1 MKKNLFFG
9 FLILFV
15 LSTSAFAGISDPKK
29 ESEKPAAT
37 SPKEN
42 RLSDEEVSRLTRRAD
57 IDNLSNVNVTNKEN
71 SNASNNLKASKQVIV
86 EGGRHHHH
94 GYFVYGGGSLLLI
107 VIVIILIA

>member
-29 ESEKPAAT
+29 ESEKPTAT

-42 RLSDEEVSRLTRRAD
+42 RLSDEEFSRLTRRAD
-57 IDNLSNVNVTNKEN
+57 IDNLSRVNITNKEN
-71 SNASNNLKASKQVIV
+71 SSASNNLKASKQVIV
-86 EGGRHHHH
+86 EGRRHHH
-94 GYFVYGGGSLLLI
+94 GYYVYGGGSLLLI
-107 VIVIILIA
+107 VIIVILLA